1 MRRALQLG
9 RLFSLYK
16 ACDNEPHSI
25 LNIKVSCPR
34 EIRFDPE
41 PPSPHTLRI
50 VLRLQLPE
58 PRKIDIEDIFCTFVA
73 PSHIQLNTK
82 RAILV
87 MDVVRNLFDKSRSGR
102 IRRRLS
108 ISDSGRQ

>member
-1 MRRALQLG
+1 MGGSLAFIKHVTTNLI
-9 RLFSLYK
+9 LFSILKYHVPEK
-16 ACDNEPHSI
+16 SGSI
-25 LNIKVSCPR
+25 LN
-34 EIRFDPE
+34 